1 MPSSMANDPSR
12 RRALTVIAGAGATG
26 ALAAVA
32 LPAARLVAGPASA
45 GGGERPWIAVAR
57 LGELG
62 EGQPVRVR
70 VISDLKDGY
79 ATARQQ
85 PLGQVWLIRKGAEV
99 RAFTATC
106 PHLGCTIDLA
116 PDQKHFFC
124 PCHTSWFDL
133 DGKKTEGKPNKSL
146 RGLDPLPVRV
156 STDQRV
162 EVQFL
167 RFQAGTASAEVL
179 G

>member
-1 MPSSMANDPSR
+1 MANDPSR
-12 RRALTVIAGAGATG
+12 RRTLAVIAGAGATG

-32 LPAARLVAGPASA
+32 LPAARLAAAPATGAASA
-45 GGGERPWIAVAR
+45 QPWITVAR
-57 LGELG
+57 LLDLV
-62 EGQPVRVR
+62 EGQPTRVR
-70 VISDLKDGY
+70 VIADQHDGY
-79 ATARQQ
+79 TTARQQ
-85 PLGQVWLIRKGAEV
+85 PLGQVWLLRAGAEV
-99 RAFTATC
+99 KAFTATC
-106 PHLGCTIDLA
+106 PHLGCTVDLA
-116 PDQKHFFC
+116 PDGKHFYC

-156 STDQRV
+156 NADKSV

-167 RFQAGTASAEVL
+167 RFQAGTARSEVL

>member
-1 MPSSMANDPSR
+1 MAKDPSR
-12 RRALTVIAGAGATG
+12 RRALTVLAGAGATG

-32 LPAARLVAGPASA
+32 LPSARLVAGPAS
-45 GGGERPWIAVAR
+45 GGSSGRPWVQVAR
-57 LGELG
+57 LTELP
-62 EGQPVRVR
+62 EGQPARVR
-70 VISDLKDGY
+70 VIADQHDGY
-79 ATARQQ
+79 ATAKQQ
-85 PLGQVWLIRKGAEV
+85 PLGQVWLLRKGAEV
-99 RAFTATC
+99 LAFTATC

-116 PDQKHFFC
+116 PDGKHFFC

-146 RGLDPLPVRV
+146 RGLDALPVRV
-156 STDQRV
+156 TAEKTV

-167 RFQAGTASAEVL
+167 RFQTGTAKAEVL